1 MLPSGPAEQLRSSRS
16 FTQHEEDE
24 YNYQPQDEED
34 DEYEDQGDFDD
45 LGGSESRL
53 GGATAARRSMR
64 SNGARPQDEWS
75 EWRGER
81 RSVRLGAP
89 ADTQLD
95 EPPLKRARTDDSAMS
110 GNSGDAPPVNGNS
123 GGGLKI
129 KINGAAAMKPT
140 ETAVEAIAGKK
151 KSKFWYYAVEPV
163 AGAPGAAVQL
173 PPTSNGAPHSEG
185 DKGDLDDAMS
195 DGPGGNGARYPST
208 TPSASGSNADEL
220 YEKSIGGSLSPA
232 SSMDES

>member
-1 MLPSGPAEQLRSSRS
+1 MLPSGPIERPRSSRT
-16 FTQHEEDE
+16 FTQHEEDD

-34 DEYEDQGDFDD
+34 DEYEDQGEFDD
-45 LGGSESRL
+45 LDGSKSRG
-53 GGATAARRSMR
+53 GGATAPRRSTR
-64 SNGARPQDEWS
+64 TNGSHPQEEWS

-95 EPPLKRARTDDSAMS
+95 EPPPKRARTDDSAMS
-110 GNSGDAPPVNGNS
+110 GNSGDAPSTNGNL

-129 KINGAAAMKPT
+129 KINGAAAIKPT

-163 AGAPGAAVQL
+163 AGAPGAAVQP
-173 PPTSNGAPHSEG
+173 PPTSNGGPHSEG
-185 DKGDLDDAMS
+185 DKADLDDAMS
-195 DGPGGNGARYPST
+195 DGPSGNGIRYPST
-208 TPSASGSNADEL
+208 TPSASGSHADEL
-220 YEKSIGGSLSPA
+220 YEKSIGGSLSPT